1 MNYWLSFVL
10 LSMLVMLVTF
20 HGNSVL
26 AQSSPSPHLLIP
38 SNDSI
43 DDDIEIIEEMINQQ
57 EKAVEPEELETNLP
71 TTGNK
76 DNDDNDDSSSIA
88 ALDNDNK
95 IGNDRGIDGYS
106 SPTDMDKDNVV
117 TIKETHN

>member
-1 MNYWLSFVL
+1 MQRHGESRNYWLSFVL

-57 EKAVEPEELETNLP
+57 GRLKNQ
-71 TTGNK
+71 K
-76 DNDDNDDSSSIA
+76 
-88 ALDNDNK
+88 K
-95 IGNDRGIDGYS
+95 
-106 SPTDMDKDNVV
+106 
-117 TIKETHN
+117 